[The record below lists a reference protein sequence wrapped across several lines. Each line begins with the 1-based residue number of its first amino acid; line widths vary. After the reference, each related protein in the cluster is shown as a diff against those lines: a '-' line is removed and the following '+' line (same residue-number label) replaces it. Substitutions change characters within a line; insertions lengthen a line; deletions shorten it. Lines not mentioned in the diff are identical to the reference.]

1 MADTQ
6 LPLEDEVRAT
16 LLRTDETF
24 RQLVLEHHALDEQI
38 NRLTSL
44 SYLTAQEQIEE
55 HDLKKKKLALKDR
68 IEALTRGMYRPP
80 AIALMPPH

>member
-6 LPLEDEVRAT
+6 LPLEDGVGAT
-16 LLRTDETF
+16 LRNDETF

-38 NRLTSL
+38 NRLSSL
-44 SYLTAQEQIEE
+44 SYLTVQEQIEE

-68 IEALTRGMYRPP
+68 IEALTRGTYRPP